1 MEKRP
6 HMDPETCPGQAY
18 FERKDLE
25 YREDIRAIFTEV
37 IGDIPKT
44 LKMVG
49 ENRVWLWVLSAGL
62 FAVGVITGII
72 LINI

>member
-49 ENRVWLWVLSAGL
+49 ENRIWLWVLSAS
-62 FAVGVITGII
+62 FIITGII
-72 LINI
+72 LILI